1 MKNKI
6 TLLLCAAA
14 SIALLTTGCAQK
26 PNPPAAS
33 SQPARSQPSQSG
45 QSSQSSSGADSPAGT
60 ASMLGSLQS
69 FTALTLDGESFTQD
83 DLAAKDITVLNFWAL
98 TCRPCIA
105 EMPDLAAFAGALP
118 DNVQV
123 ITVCLD
129 GAGNEETV
137 QSVLDGAGFTGV
149 TLVAGDGDL
158 VDLAWNVIYTPTTV
172 CADSEG
178 KLIGKTI
185 IGGQRDL
192 EGTLLTAVN
201 EVLKDGGK
209 AEISLEA

>member
-1 MKNKI
+1 MKHKKSAAM
-6 TLLLCAAA
+6 LLCAAA
-14 SIALLTTGCAQK
+14 AGLLTAGCAKEPSQT
-26 PNPPAAS
+26 PDISPAAS
-33 SQPARSQPSQSG
+33 SVV
-45 QSSQSSSGADSPAGT
+45 SSSAPDTPDSSENL
-60 ASMLGSLQS
+60 ASQLGSLES
-69 FTALTLDGESFTQD
+69 FSAVTLEGESFTQD
-83 DLAAKDITVLNFWAL
+83 DIAAKDATVINFWAL

>member
-1 MKNKI
+1 MKYKKSAAM
-6 TLLLCAAA
+6 LLCAAA
-14 SIALLTTGCAQK
+14 AGLLITGCAKEPSQT
-26 PNPPAAS
+26 PDISPAAS
-33 SQPARSQPSQSG
+33 SVV
-45 QSSQSSSGADSPAGT
+45 SSSAPDTPDSSENL
-60 ASMLGSLQS
+60 ASQLGSLES
-69 FTALTLDGESFTQD
+69 FSAVTLEGGSFTQD
-83 DLAAKDITVLNFWAL
+83 DIAAKDATVINFWAL

>member
-1 MKNKI
+1 M
-6 TLLLCAAA
+6 LLCAAA
-14 SIALLTTGCAQK
+14 AAGLLTAGCAKEPSQT
-26 PNPPAAS
+26 PDISPAAS
-33 SQPARSQPSQSG
+33 SVE
-45 QSSQSSSGADSPAGT
+45 SSSAPDTPDSSENL
-60 ASMLGSLQS
+60 ASQLGSLES
-69 FTALTLDGESFTQD
+69 FSAVTLEGGSFTQD
-83 DLAAKDITVLNFWAL
+83 DIAAKDATVINFWAL

>member
-1 MKNKI
+1 MKYKKSVAM
-6 TLLLCAAA
+6 LLCAAA
-14 SIALLTTGCAQK
+14 AGLLITGCAKEPSQT
-26 PNPPAAS
+26 PDISPAAS
-33 SQPARSQPSQSG
+33 SVV
-45 QSSQSSSGADSPAGT
+45 SSSAPDTPDSSENL
-60 ASMLGSLQS
+60 ASQLGSLES
-69 FTALTLDGESFTQD
+69 FSAVTLEGESFTQD
-83 DLAAKDITVLNFWAL
+83 DIAAKDATVINFWAL

-149 TLVAGDGDL
+149 TLVGGDGDL

-185 IGGQRDL
+185 IGGQQDL

>member
-1 MKNKI
+1 MKYKKSAAM
-6 TLLLCAAA
+6 LLCAAA
-14 SIALLTTGCAQK
+14 AAGLLTAGCAKEPSQT
-26 PNPPAAS
+26 PDISPAAS
-33 SQPARSQPSQSG
+33 SVV
-45 QSSQSSSGADSPAGT
+45 SSSAPDTPDSSENL
-60 ASMLGSLQS
+60 ASQLGSLES
-69 FTALTLDGESFTQD
+69 FSAVTLEGGSFTQD
-83 DLAAKDITVLNFWAL
+83 DIAAKDATVINFWAL

>member
-1 MKNKI
+1 MKHKKSAAM
-6 TLLLCAAA
+6 LLCAAA
-14 SIALLTTGCAQK
+14 AGLLITGCAKEPSQT
-26 PNPPAAS
+26 PDISPAAS
-33 SQPARSQPSQSG
+33 SVV
-45 QSSQSSSGADSPAGT
+45 SSSAPDTPDSSENL
-60 ASMLGSLQS
+60 ASQLGSLES
-69 FTALTLDGESFTQD
+69 FSAVTLEGGSFTQD
-83 DLAAKDITVLNFWAL
+83 DIAAKDATVINFWAL

>member
-1 MKNKI
+1 MKYKKSVAM
-6 TLLLCAAA
+6 LLCAAA
-14 SIALLTTGCAQK
+14 AGLLITGCAKEPSQT
-26 PNPPAAS
+26 PDISPAAS
-33 SQPARSQPSQSG
+33 SVV
-45 QSSQSSSGADSPAGT
+45 SSSAPDTPDSPDSSENL
-60 ASMLGSLQS
+60 ASQLGSLES
-69 FTALTLDGESFTQD
+69 FSAVTLEGGSFTQD
-83 DLAAKDITVLNFWAL
+83 DIAAKDATVINFWAL

>member
-1 MKNKI
+1 MKYKKSAAM
-6 TLLLCAAA
+6 LLCAAA
-14 SIALLTTGCAQK
+14 AGLLITGCAKEPSQT
-26 PNPPAAS
+26 PDISPAAS
-33 SQPARSQPSQSG
+33 SVV
-45 QSSQSSSGADSPAGT
+45 SSSAPDTPDSSENL
-60 ASMLGSLQS
+60 ASQLGSLES
-69 FTALTLDGESFTQD
+69 FSAVTLEGESFTQD
-83 DLAAKDITVLNFWAL
+83 DIAAKDATVINFWAL

-185 IGGQRDL
+185 LGGQRDL

>member
-1 MKNKI
+1 MKYKKSVAM
-6 TLLLCAAA
+6 LLCAAA
-14 SIALLTTGCAQK
+14 AGLLITGCAKEPSQT
-26 PNPPAAS
+26 PDISPAAS
-33 SQPARSQPSQSG
+33 SVV
-45 QSSQSSSGADSPAGT
+45 SSSAPDTPDSSENL
-60 ASMLGSLQS
+60 ASQLGSLES
-69 FTALTLDGESFTQD
+69 FSAVTLEGESFTQD
-83 DLAAKDITVLNFWAL
+83 DIAAKDATVINFWAL

-137 QSVLDGAGFTGV
+137 QSVLDEAGFTGV

-192 EGTLLTAVN
+192 EGTLLMAVN

>member
-1 MKNKI
+1 MKYKKSAAM
-6 TLLLCAAA
+6 LLCAAA
-14 SIALLTTGCAQK
+14 AGLLITGCAKEPSQT
-26 PNPPAAS
+26 PDISPAAS
-33 SQPARSQPSQSG
+33 SVV
-45 QSSQSSSGADSPAGT
+45 SSSAPDTSDSSENL
-60 ASMLGSLQS
+60 ASQLGSLES
-69 FTALTLDGESFTQD
+69 FSAVTLEGESFTQD
-83 DLAAKDITVLNFWAL
+83 DIAAKDATVINFWAL

-137 QSVLDGAGFTGV
+137 QSVLDEAGFTGV

>member
-1 MKNKI
+1 MKYKKSVAM
-6 TLLLCAAA
+6 LLCAAA
-14 SIALLTTGCAQK
+14 AGLLITGCAKEPSQT
-26 PNPPAAS
+26 PDISPAAS
-33 SQPARSQPSQSG
+33 SVV
-45 QSSQSSSGADSPAGT
+45 SSSAPDTPDSPDSSENL
-60 ASMLGSLQS
+60 ASQLGSLES
-69 FTALTLDGESFTQD
+69 FSAVTLEGGSFTQD
-83 DLAAKDITVLNFWAL
+83 DIAAKDATVINFWAL

-137 QSVLDGAGFTGV
+137 QSVLDEA
-149 TLVAGDGDL
+149 DGDL

>member
-1 MKNKI
+1 MKYKKSAAM
-6 TLLLCAAA
+6 LLCAAA
-14 SIALLTTGCAQK
+14 AGLLITGCAKEPSQT
-26 PNPPAAS
+26 PDISPAAS
-33 SQPARSQPSQSG
+33 SVV
-45 QSSQSSSGADSPAGT
+45 SSSAPDTPDSSENL
-60 ASMLGSLQS
+60 ASQLGSLES
-69 FTALTLDGESFTQD
+69 FSAVTLEGESFTQD
-83 DLAAKDITVLNFWAL
+83 DIAAKDATVINFWAL

>member
-1 MKNKI
+1 MKYKKSVAM
-6 TLLLCAAA
+6 LLCAAA
-14 SIALLTTGCAQK
+14 AGLLITGCAKEPSQT
-26 PNPPAAS
+26 PDISPAAS
-33 SQPARSQPSQSG
+33 SVV
-45 QSSQSSSGADSPAGT
+45 SSSAPDTPDSSENL
-60 ASMLGSLQS
+60 ASQLGSLES
-69 FTALTLDGESFTQD
+69 FSAVTLEGESFTQD
-83 DLAAKDITVLNFWAL
+83 DIAAKDATVINFWAL

-149 TLVAGDGDL
+149 TLVGGDGDL

-192 EGTLLTAVN
+192 EGTLLMAVN

>member
-1 MKNKI
+1 MKHKKSAAM
-6 TLLLCAAA
+6 LLCAAA
-14 SIALLTTGCAQK
+14 AGLLTAGCAKEPSQT
-26 PNPPAAS
+26 PDISPAAS
-33 SQPARSQPSQSG
+33 SVV
-45 QSSQSSSGADSPAGT
+45 SSSAPDTPDSSENL
-60 ASMLGSLQS
+60 ASQLGSLES
-69 FTALTLDGESFTQD
+69 FSAVTLEGGSFTQD
-83 DLAAKDITVLNFWAL
+83 DIAAKDATVINFWAL